1 MSRGPGRTQRAVL
14 QALRRNF
21 DGLTAAEL
29 AEHVW
34 GSGAHWSP
42 SHAQR
47 ETIRRA
53 LGNLERRGLVNTFYI
68 KREGTPDEVRLHLAA
83 SLTEA
88 GFDLTSR
95 LPGSIAD
102 IRACQQ

>member
-1 MSRGPGRTQRAVL
+1 VSRGPGRTQRAIL
-14 QALRRNF
+14 EALRENV

-29 AEHVW
+29 AEQTW

-53 LGNLERRGLVNTFYI
+53 LGNLARRGLVNTFYI
-68 KREGTPDEVRLHLAA
+68 KHEATPAEVRLHLA
-83 SLTEA
+83 SSITVI
-88 GFDLTSR
+88 GFDLAEQLR
-95 LPGSIAD
+95 RQAK
-102 IRACQQ
+102 A